1 MVLSRVCKNCSPVAR
16 RKQKQ
21 REDVKEEAAGP
32 LINKAG
38 GGREEGGAAVFSCSA
53 GGVAAALWLHLRLH
67 QEDTQGT
74 RVRNNNDDQINQVTK
89 TAMPCLTFFLPKG
102 GSLQRASRLLRPWWA
117 QVLARSRLTWRGE
130 EEGKGGEGRRCE
142 MLRCDA
148 TSNRFSLICCLIL

>member
-38 GGREEGGAAVFSCSA
+38 GGREEGGGQQCLVVQLVESLLFSGCA
-53 GGVAAALWLHLRLH
+53 FV
-67 QEDTQGT
+67 
-74 RVRNNNDDQINQVTK
+74 
-89 TAMPCLTFFLPKG
+89 FFLPKG

-117 QVLARSRLTWRGE
+117 QVLARSRLTLSRVAA
-130 EEGKGGEGRRCE
+130 C
-142 MLRCDA
+142 
-148 TSNRFSLICCLIL
+148 

>member
-1 MVLSRVCKNCSPVAR
+1 MAR

-38 GGREEGGAAVFSCSA
+38 GGREERGGAAVFSCSA
-53 GGVAAALWLHLRLH
+53 GGVTAALWLHLRLH

-130 EEGKGGEGRRCE
+130 EEGRGEEEEEE
-142 MLRCDA
+142 M
-148 TSNRFSLICCLIL
+148 